1 MMGMP
6 PERLRA
12 AIARMHE
19 PWGGV
24 LCLDFANT
32 LEPRGGPPPFST
44 PPHFSFRD
52 ELLTYTDLIAW
63 TIHKEA
69 LPFAAGVALLEAA
82 DRQPGQASV
91 VVGRARVLRDAIY
104 RVFWHIAQQQAPP
117 AADLAILAQEYS
129 DGALAAT
136 LNSSEDGVRWQWPDD
151 SVNLSRPLW
160 PVAWSATELVTTGDS
175 ARIKVC
181 PGSPGQSIPCAW
193 LFYDETKNRS
203 RRWCSMA
210 DCGGVTK
217 ARRQTARRR
226 AGKSQA

>member
-1 MMGMP
+1 MGMP

-32 LEPRGGPPPFST
+32 LEPRGGPPPVST
-44 PPHFSFRD
+44 PPDFSFRD
-52 ELLTYTDLIAW
+52 ELLTYSDLIAW

-69 LPFAAGVALLEAA
+69 LPFAAGVALLETA

-91 VVGRARVLRDAIY
+91 VVGRAHVLRDAIY

-136 LNSSEDGVRWQWPDD
+136 LSSSEDGVRWQWPDD
-151 SVNLSRPLW
+151 GVNLSRPLW

-181 PGSPGQSIPCAW
+181 PGSPGQPIPCAW